1 MPRGS
6 QEAIDELAAAEQDF
20 GNDLQAADDAADAA
34 RVAALQDKSREDAQ
48 AARVD
53 ALVNSKLEEAAVL
66 ADAVDTR
73 LGASIRALKLV
84 DRP

>member
-34 RVAALQDKSREDAQ
+34 RTAALQDKSREDAQ